1 MSRDDDYTTGNWLD
15 YLYQQNYYELI
26 GIDLSRKPNTGIP
39 KRINFVGKLEED
51 DVWQCFYCW
60 KAAKN
65 NSKYFFIFLN
75 CHRII

>member
-39 KRINFVGKLEED
+39 KIL
-51 DVWQCFYCW
+51 
-60 KAAKN
+60 
-65 NSKYFFIFLN
+65 
-75 CHRII
+75 

>member
-15 YLYQQNYYELI
+15 YLHQQNYYELI

-51 DVWQCFYCW
+51 DGVTMFLLL
-60 KAAKN
+60 KS
-65 NSKYFFIFLN
+65 SKKRF
-75 CHRII
+75 

>member
-51 DVWQCFYCW
+51 HGVTMFLLL
-60 KAAKN
+60 KS
-65 NSKYFFIFLN
+65 SKKRF
-75 CHRII
+75 